1 LIWNQYASAG
11 ENGARAF
18 FRRNNMQSSTCLSK
32 LQISFDVLDRLRDGQ
47 YGTVDTICPI
57 CSYDRRLPLN
67 RKRPVL
73 RTWQR
78 DRGFIS
84 YNCARC
90 GAKGFARAKGFA
102 QISRRQ
108 TVAQISKAADG
119 ISSPTSKNHQREKA
133 RWLYHASEPA
143 IGTVVQAYLRLRGI
157 TMPLPATIRFLSAQ
171 KPEQHPAMLVPFG
184 IPDEPEPG
192 IITISEENITAVQ
205 LVLLAANGTGKA
217 NTKPNKLTIASPAGM
232 PLVAAAMGDAL
243 GLGVAE
249 GFEDALSIHQ
259 ATGLGVWASGGA
271 SFMPKLAP
279 AVPDYTE
286 AVTIFAHADE
296 AGQRHAHEIADLL
309 DARGIEVRI
318 EGLQP

>member
-1 LIWNQYASAG
+1 MQNSAG
-11 ENGARAF
+11 
-18 FRRNNMQSSTCLSK
+18 LSN
-32 LQISFDVLDRLRDGQ
+32 LQISFDALDRLRGGRC
-47 YGTVDTICPI
+47 GTVDTVCPI
-57 CSYDRRLPLN
+57 CSHDRRLPLN

-73 RTWQR
+73 RTWEG
-78 DRGFIS
+78 DGGFIS

-90 GAKGFARAKGFA
+90 GAKGFAWARGSGQKSHK
-102 QISRRQ
+102 QP
-108 TVAQISKAADG
+108 VAPIRTAADG
-119 ISSPTSKNHQREKA
+119 ISSPTSENKNRQRDKA
-133 RWLYHASEPA
+133 LWLYRASEPA
-143 IGTVVQAYLRLRGI
+143 TGTAVQAYLRSRGI
-157 TMPLPATIRFLSAQ
+157 TMPLPATVRFLPAQ

-217 NTKPNKLTIASPAGM
+217 NTEPNKLTIASPAGM
-232 PLVAAAMGDAL
+232 PLVAAAMGDAMSL
-243 GLGVAE
+243 GIAE

-259 ATGLGVWASGGA
+259 ATGLGAWASGGA

-296 AGQRHAHEIADLL
+296 AGQRHARELADLL
-309 DARGIEVRI
+309 HTRGIEIRI
-318 EGLQP
+318 EGLQR